1 MIAVE
6 KLTKTFNP
14 GGVNQVRAVDGLS
27 LEVPRSQVVTVIGS
41 NGSGK
46 STLLSL
52 IAGTHPPDAGRI
64 VIDGEDVTRW
74 PEHRRAG
81 LIGRVFQDPM
91 RGTSAAMTIEENLS
105 LALRRGRRRTLAPAL
120 RRARR
125 KDLRAALARL
135 RLGLEDRLTD
145 PVGLLSGGQRQA
157 LTLLMATLI
166 RPQVLLL
173 DEHTSAL
180 DPETAVQVMNLT
192 EEIIARDALTAIVV
206 THNMDQAIR
215 FGERLI
221 MMNQGKIILD
231 VSGRAKSE
239 LSVAQV
245 LEHFRRVRGEVYAD
259 DGMLLS

>member
-14 GGVNQVRAVDGLS
+14 GGVNEVRAVDDLS
-27 LEVPRSQVVTVIGS
+27 FEVPRSQVVTVIGS

-64 VIDGEDVTRW
+64 VIDGRGVTRW

-91 RGTSAAMTIEENLS
+91 RGTSAGMTIEENLS
-105 LALRRGRRRTLAPAL
+105 LALGRGRRRTLAPAL
-120 RRARR
+120 RHHRRAR
-125 KDLRAALARL
+125 LRAELARL

-145 PVGLLSGGQRQA
+145 RVGLLSGGQRQA
-157 LTLLMATLI
+157 LTLLMATLVK
-166 RPQVLLL
+166 PKALLL

-180 DPETAVQVMNLT
+180 DPRTAVEVMRLT
-192 EEIIARDALTAIVV
+192 EEIIAQASLTAIVV

-215 FGERLI
+215 FGHRLI
-221 MMNQGKIILD
+221 MMNQGRIILD
-231 VSGRAKSE
+231 VSGRKKEE
-239 LSVAQV
+239 LTVAQV
-245 LEHFRRVRGEVYAD
+245 LDHFSRVRGEIYAD
-259 DGMLLS
+259 DGMLLT

>member
-14 GGVNQVRAVDGLS
+14 GGVNEVRAVDDLS
-27 LEVPRSQVVTVIGS
+27 LEIPGSQVVTVIGS

-52 IAGTHPPDAGRI
+52 IAGTHLPEAGRI
-64 VIDGEDVTRW
+64 VINGQEVTKR

-105 LALRRGRRRTLAPAL
+105 LAVCRGRRRGLGLAIKRRQRQKL
-120 RRARR
+120 RDR
-125 KDLRAALARL
+125 LARL
-135 RLGLEDRLTD
+135 GLGLEDRLTD
-145 PVGLLSGGQRQA
+145 RVGLLSGGQRQA
-157 LTLLMATLI
+157 LTMLMATLV
-166 RPQVLLL
+166 RPKVLLL

-180 DPETAVQVMNLT
+180 DPKTAALVTGLT
-192 EEIIARDALTAIVV
+192 GEIIAAHCLTAIVV

-221 MMNQGKIILD
+221 MMNQGQIILD
-231 VSGRAKSE
+231 VSGREKDE
-239 LSVAQV
+239 LTVARV
-245 LEHFRRVRGEVYAD
+245 MEHFSRVRGEVYAD
-259 DGMLLS
+259 DAMLLT